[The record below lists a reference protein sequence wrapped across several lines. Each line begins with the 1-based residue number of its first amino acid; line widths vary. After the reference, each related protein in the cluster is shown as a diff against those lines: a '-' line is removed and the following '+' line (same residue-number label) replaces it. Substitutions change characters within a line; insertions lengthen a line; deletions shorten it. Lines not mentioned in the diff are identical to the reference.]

1 MTSQNRFESRKNP
14 LKRFSDVLDVIV
26 ENVKRCR
33 GSKAAKTGE
42 NDVLVDGESSSSD
55 EQSERDKM
63 LEMSIY
69 LQETNTAAEVVI
81 EMEQGRVAEQSQK
94 IHMGIMLS

>member
-1 MTSQNRFESRKNP
+1 MTSQNCFESRKKP
-14 LKRFSDVLDVIV
+14 LKRFSDVLDVLDVIV

-69 LQETNTAAEVVI
+69 LQETNSAAEVV
-81 EMEQGRVAEQSQK
+81 
-94 IHMGIMLS
+94 